1 MVSVSQLSNKGTKDW
16 RHLGDKLK
24 NHETSNDHILNM
36 SAWIDLELRQSK
48 NKTIDKDAQE
58 RLNKEKEHWRNV
70 LVRIIAIVKNLAKN
84 NSAFRGCNEK
94 IYQENNGNFLSL
106 IEMIAEFDPIMQEH
120 VRRIQ
125 NSEIHNHY
133 LGHNIQNELIQLLA
147 SEVKNT
153 ILKKIKEAKYFSVLL
168 DCTPDVSHQEQMSL
182 ILRCV
187 DISSNPIRVEEYF
200 LGFLNVE
207 DTSGKGLFDELTKEI
222 ENLKLDINDIRG
234 QRYDN
239 GSNMKGKYKG
249 VQKRLLDINP
259 RALYTPCG
267 CHNLNLVICDVA
279 NSCVKAI
286 SFFGVLQRIYSLF
299 SSSTKRW
306 TILKNNITNLT
317 VKSLSQTRWE
327 SHIESVKAIISQTPN
342 IRDALFEL
350 AEISEDPKIKS
361 EATSLVNYELE
372 NFEFLLGMTIW
383 YDILFPIN
391 SISKHL
397 QSKNMDI
404 DKAIQDLNDLISY
417 FEDYR
422 ENGFVTAMN
431 STKKIASEM
440 GIEPKFSEKRLIR
453 RKKQFD
459 ENVDVDVIKSA
470 EESFRIDYFLYLIDQ
485 IICSLKTR
493 FEQFQ
498 VYENIF
504 GFLFSMKKLKAL
516 DEDDLKDHSL
526 NVEDVLK
533 FNGLSDIDGLDLFSE
548 LKVLKKIFP
557 NENSNSIEILDY
569 IKKVDSFPN
578 AFITYRILLT
588 IPVTVASA
596 ERSFSKLKLIK
607 SYLRSTMLQERLSGL
622 AILSIENKL
631 LNKLHY
637 DDLISKFAS
646 QKVLRLEDCSL
657 REIWRKKS
665 LVK

>member
-1 MVSVSQLSNKGTKDW
+1 MVSVSQLGNKGTKDW

-24 NHETSNDHILNM
+24 NHETSNDHIVNM
-36 SAWIDLELRQSK
+36 SAWIDLELRLSK

-84 NSAFRGCNEK
+84 NLAFRGCNEK

-106 IEMIAEFDPIMQEH
+106 IEMLAEFDPIMQEH

-147 SEVKNT
+147 NEVTNV
-153 ILKKIKEAKYFSVLL
+153 ILKKIKEAKYFSVYLIVLL
-168 DCTPDVSHQEQMSL
+168 
-182 ILRCV
+182 I
-187 DISSNPIRVEEYF
+187 PIIVEEYF

-207 DTSGKGLFDELTKEI
+207 DTSGKGLFDELAKEI
-222 ENLKLDINDIRG
+222 EKLKLDVNDIRG
-234 QRYDN
+234 Q
-239 GSNMKGKYKG
+239 
-249 VQKRLLDINP
+249 
-259 RALYTPCG
+259 
-267 CHNLNLVICDVA
+267 
-279 NSCVKAI
+279 
-286 SFFGVLQRIYSLF
+286 
-299 SSSTKRW
+299 
-306 TILKNNITNLT
+306 
-317 VKSLSQTRWE
+317 
-327 SHIESVKAIISQTPN
+327 SHIDSVKAIISQTPN
-342 IRDALFEL
+342 IRDALLEL

-361 EATSLVNYELE
+361 EASSLVNYELE

-404 DKAIQDLNDLISY
+404 DKDIKDLNGLLSY

-422 ENGFVTAMN
+422 QNGFVVAMN
-431 STKKIASEM
+431 SAKKIAIEM
-440 GIEPKFSEKRLIR
+440 RIEPKFCEKRLIR

-459 ENVDVDVIKSA
+459 ENVDVDIIKSA

-485 IICSLKTR
+485 IICSLKNR

-504 GFLFSMKKLKAL
+504 GFLFNMKKLKVL
-516 DEDDLKDHSL
+516 DEDGLKDHSL
-526 NVEDVLK
+526 NLEDVLK
-533 FNGLSDIDGLDLFSE
+533 YNGLSDIDGLDLFSE
-548 LKVLKKIFP
+548 LKVLRKIFP

-569 IKKVDSFPN
+569 IKNIGSFPN
-578 AFITYRILLT
+578 TFVAYRILLT

-622 AILSIENKL
+622 AMLSIENKL

-646 QKVLRLEDCSL
+646 QKA
-657 REIWRKKS
+657 RKIHF
-665 LVK
+665 